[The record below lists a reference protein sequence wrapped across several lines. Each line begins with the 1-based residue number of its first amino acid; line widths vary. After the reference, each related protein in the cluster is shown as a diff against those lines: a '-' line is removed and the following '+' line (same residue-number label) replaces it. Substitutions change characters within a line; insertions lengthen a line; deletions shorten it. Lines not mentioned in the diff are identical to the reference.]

1 MKFDEL
7 NIDERILRAVE
18 DMGFEE
24 TSPIQTQAIPAV
36 LEGIDVIGQAQ
47 TGTGKTA
54 AYSIPMLQKI
64 NPDVKKPQAIVLCPT
79 RELAVQVAEEI
90 RKLAK
95 YMSDIKV
102 LPVYGGQEIVRQ
114 IKSLKAGVQIIVG
127 TPGRVMDHM
136 RRKTVKFDSVSM
148 VILDEADEMLD
159 MGFREDMETIL
170 TETPEERQTVLFSA
184 TMPKPIME
192 IARKF
197 QKDAKIIK
205 VVRKELTVSNIDQ
218 FYYEVRPK
226 NKTEILSRL
235 IDIYNPKLSVVFCN
249 TKRQVDELISELK
262 GRGYFADGIHG
273 DMKQQQRDR
282 VMDDFRSGKTEI
294 LIATDVAA
302 RGIDVDGV
310 DIVFN
315 YDLPQDEEYYV
326 HRIGRTG
333 RAGKSGLA
341 LSFISGREVYK
352 LKDIERYC
360 KTKILAKP
368 IPSLDDVKNT
378 KMDGIFDKIKEM
390 IEADEHRAMLDMV
403 EEHVNQEDYTS
414 MDMAAALLK
423 MIVGDTLDRIDE
435 VENFHF
441 DENADTSR
449 MVRLFINVGKKD
461 NITPA
466 NILGAIAGESGM
478 PGRLVGAI
486 DMMDNYTFVDVPAKH
501 AEAVLAAMNDNVLI
515 KGRKVNVEK
524 ANVSAKPARK
534 SKSKPPGSIG
544 ETSTLAILIGGAILL
559 ITGIASWRVM
569 LSVFAGGIFMSY
581 ICNWF
586 ANPDIYPAAQ
596 LSPACQICLG
606 GFAFAAVFMAT
617 DPVTGSRTNTGKY
630 IFGFLVGVLAILI
643 RVFNTGYPEGAML
656 AVLLMNAFAPLIDY
670 FVVEANIRHRL
681 KRAKNLTK

>member
-7 NIDERILRAVE
+7 NIDERILRAIE

-36 LEGIDVIGQAQ
+36 CEGIDVVGQAQ

-54 AYSIPMLQKI
+54 AYTIPMLMKI
-64 NPDVKKPQAIVLCPT
+64 DPQIKKPQAIVLCPT

-114 IKSLKAGVQIIVG
+114 IKSLKTGVQIIVG

-136 RRKTVKFDSVSM
+136 RRKTVKFDNINM

-170 TETPEERQTVLFSA
+170 TETPEDRQTVMFSA
-184 TMPKPIME
+184 TMPKAIMD
-192 IARKF
+192 IARNF
-197 QKDAKIIK
+197 QKDARIIK
-205 VVRKELTVSNIDQ
+205 VVRKELTVSNIEQ

-226 NKTEILSRL
+226 NKTEVLCRL
-235 IDIYNPKLSVVFCN
+235 IDIYNPRLSVVFCN

-282 VMDDFRSGKTEI
+282 VMDDFRSGKVDI

-302 RGIDVDGV
+302 RGIDVDDV
-310 DIVFN
+310 DMVFN
-315 YDLPQDEEYYV
+315 YDIPQDEEYYV

-333 RAGKSGLA
+333 RAGRSGMA
-341 LSFISGREVYK
+341 LSFISGKEVYK

-368 IPSLDDVKNT
+368 VPSLDDVKNT
-378 KMDGIFDKIKEM
+378 KLDNMFDKIRQT
-390 IEADEHRAMLDMV
+390 IEEGGLTDMVNLV
-403 EEHVNQEDYTS
+403 EEHVNQEEYTS

-423 MIVGDTLDRIDE
+423 MLIGDTLDREDE
-435 VENFHF
+435 VEEFHF
-441 DENADTSR
+441 DTDKDDSR
-449 MVRLFINVGKKD
+449 MVRLLINIGKKD
-461 NITPA
+461 KIKPA

-478 PGRLVGAI
+478 PGKLVGAI
-486 DMMDNYTFVDVPAKH
+486 DMMDNYTFVDVPAIH
-501 AEAVLAAMNDNVLI
+501 AEKILKAMNDNVQI
-515 KGRKVNVEK
+515 KGRRVNVEK
-524 ANVSAKPARK
+524 ANQSRGKGRGKGKHKDKARK
-534 SKSKPPGSIG
+534 NK
-544 ETSTLAILIGGAILL
+544 
-559 ITGIASWRVM
+559 
-569 LSVFAGGIFMSY
+569 
-581 ICNWF
+581 
-586 ANPDIYPAAQ
+586 
-596 LSPACQICLG
+596 
-606 GFAFAAVFMAT
+606 
-617 DPVTGSRTNTGKY
+617 
-630 IFGFLVGVLAILI
+630 
-643 RVFNTGYPEGAML
+643 
-656 AVLLMNAFAPLIDY
+656 
-670 FVVEANIRHRL
+670 
-681 KRAKNLTK
+681 

>member
-7 NIDERILRAVE
+7 NIDERILRAIE

-36 LEGIDVIGQAQ
+36 CEGIDVVGQAQ

-54 AYSIPMLQKI
+54 AYTIPMLMKI
-64 NPDVKKPQAIVLCPT
+64 DPQIKKPQAIVLCPT

-114 IKSLKAGVQIIVG
+114 IKSLKTGVQIIVG

-136 RRKTVKFDSVSM
+136 RRKTVKFDDINM

-170 TETPEERQTVLFSA
+170 TETPEDRQTVMFSA
-184 TMPKPIME
+184 TMPKAIMD
-192 IARKF
+192 IARNF
-197 QKDAKIIK
+197 QKDARIIK
-205 VVRKELTVSNIDQ
+205 VVRKELTVSNIEQ

-226 NKTEILSRL
+226 NKTEVLCRL
-235 IDIYNPKLSVVFCN
+235 IDIYNPRLSVVFCN

-282 VMDDFRSGKTEI
+282 VMDDFRSGKVDI

-302 RGIDVDGV
+302 RGIDVDDV
-310 DIVFN
+310 DMVFN
-315 YDLPQDEEYYV
+315 YDIPQDEEYYV

-333 RAGKSGLA
+333 RAGRSGMA
-341 LSFISGREVYK
+341 LSFISGKEVYK

-368 IPSLDDVKNT
+368 VPSLDDVKNT
-378 KMDGIFDKIKEM
+378 KLDNMFDKIRQT
-390 IEADEHRAMLDMV
+390 IEEGGLTDMVNLV
-403 EEHVNQEDYTS
+403 EEHVNQEEYTS

-423 MIVGDTLDRIDE
+423 MLIGDTLDREDE
-435 VENFHF
+435 VEEFHF
-441 DENADTSR
+441 DTDKDDSR
-449 MVRLFINVGKKD
+449 MVRLFINIGKKD
-461 NITPA
+461 KIKPA

-478 PGRLVGAI
+478 PGKLVGAI
-486 DMMDNYTFVDVPAKH
+486 DMMDNYTFVDVPAIH
-501 AEAVLAAMNDNVLI
+501 AEKILKAMNDNVQI
-515 KGRKVNVEK
+515 KGRRVNVEK
-524 ANVSAKPARK
+524 ANQSRGKGRGKGKHKDKARK
-534 SKSKPPGSIG
+534 NK
-544 ETSTLAILIGGAILL
+544 
-559 ITGIASWRVM
+559 
-569 LSVFAGGIFMSY
+569 
-581 ICNWF
+581 
-586 ANPDIYPAAQ
+586 
-596 LSPACQICLG
+596 
-606 GFAFAAVFMAT
+606 
-617 DPVTGSRTNTGKY
+617 
-630 IFGFLVGVLAILI
+630 
-643 RVFNTGYPEGAML
+643 
-656 AVLLMNAFAPLIDY
+656 
-670 FVVEANIRHRL
+670 
-681 KRAKNLTK
+681 

>member
-7 NIDERILRAVE
+7 NIDERILRAIE

-36 LEGIDVIGQAQ
+36 CEGIDVVGQAQ

-54 AYSIPMLQKI
+54 AYTIPMLMKI
-64 NPDVKKPQAIVLCPT
+64 DPQIKKPQAIVLCPT

-114 IKSLKAGVQIIVG
+114 IKSLKTGVQIIVG

-136 RRKTVKFDSVSM
+136 RRKTVKFDNINM

-170 TETPEERQTVLFSA
+170 TETPEDRQTVMFSA
-184 TMPKPIME
+184 TMPKAIMD
-192 IARKF
+192 IARNF
-197 QKDAKIIK
+197 QKDARIIK
-205 VVRKELTVSNIDQ
+205 VVRKELTVSNIEQ

-226 NKTEILSRL
+226 NKTEVLCRL
-235 IDIYNPKLSVVFCN
+235 IDIYNPRLSVVFCN

-282 VMDDFRSGKTEI
+282 VMDDFRSGKVDI

-302 RGIDVDGV
+302 RGIDVDDV
-310 DIVFN
+310 DMVFN
-315 YDLPQDEEYYV
+315 YDIPQDEEYYV

-333 RAGKSGLA
+333 RAGRSGMA
-341 LSFISGREVYK
+341 LSFISGKEVYK

-368 IPSLDDVKNT
+368 VPSLDDVKNT
-378 KMDGIFDKIKEM
+378 KLDNMFDKIGQT
-390 IEADEHRAMLDMV
+390 IEEGGLTDMVNLV
-403 EEHVNQEDYTS
+403 EEHVNQEEYTS

-423 MIVGDTLDRIDE
+423 MLIGDTLDREDE
-435 VENFHF
+435 VEEFHF
-441 DENADTSR
+441 DTDKDDSR
-449 MVRLFINVGKKD
+449 MVRLFINIGKKD
-461 NITPA
+461 KIKPA

-478 PGRLVGAI
+478 PGKLVGAI
-486 DMMDNYTFVDVPAKH
+486 DMMDNYTFVDVPAIH
-501 AEAVLAAMNDNVLI
+501 AEKILKAMNDNVQI
-515 KGRKVNVEK
+515 KGRRVNVEK
-524 ANVSAKPARK
+524 ANQSRGKGRGKGKHKDKARK
-534 SKSKPPGSIG
+534 NK
-544 ETSTLAILIGGAILL
+544 
-559 ITGIASWRVM
+559 
-569 LSVFAGGIFMSY
+569 
-581 ICNWF
+581 
-586 ANPDIYPAAQ
+586 
-596 LSPACQICLG
+596 
-606 GFAFAAVFMAT
+606 
-617 DPVTGSRTNTGKY
+617 
-630 IFGFLVGVLAILI
+630 
-643 RVFNTGYPEGAML
+643 
-656 AVLLMNAFAPLIDY
+656 
-670 FVVEANIRHRL
+670 
-681 KRAKNLTK
+681 

>member
-7 NIDERILRAVE
+7 NIDERILRAIE

-36 LEGIDVIGQAQ
+36 CEGIDVVGQAQ

-54 AYSIPMLQKI
+54 AYTIPMLMKI
-64 NPDVKKPQAIVLCPT
+64 DPQIKKPQAIVLCPT

-114 IKSLKAGVQIIVG
+114 IKSLKTGVQIIVG

-136 RRKTVKFDSVSM
+136 RRKTVKFDNINM

-170 TETPEERQTVLFSA
+170 TETPEDRQTVMFSA
-184 TMPKPIME
+184 TMPKAIMD
-192 IARKF
+192 IARNF
-197 QKDAKIIK
+197 QKDARIIK
-205 VVRKELTVSNIDQ
+205 VVRKELTVSNIEQ

-226 NKTEILSRL
+226 NKTEVLCRL
-235 IDIYNPKLSVVFCN
+235 IDIYNPRLSVVFCN

-282 VMDDFRSGKTEI
+282 VMDDFRSGKVDI

-302 RGIDVDGV
+302 RGIDVDDV
-310 DIVFN
+310 DMVFN
-315 YDLPQDEEYYV
+315 YDIPQDEEYYV

-333 RAGKSGLA
+333 RAGRSGMA
-341 LSFISGREVYK
+341 LSFISGKEVYK

-368 IPSLDDVKNT
+368 VPSLDDVKNT
-378 KMDGIFDKIKEM
+378 KLDNMFDKIRQT
-390 IEADEHRAMLDMV
+390 IEEGGLTDMVNLV
-403 EEHVNQEDYTS
+403 EEHVNQEEYTS

-423 MIVGDTLDRIDE
+423 MLIGDTLDREDE
-435 VENFHF
+435 VEEFHF
-441 DENADTSR
+441 DTDKDDSR
-449 MVRLFINVGKKD
+449 MVRLFINIGKKD
-461 NITPA
+461 KIKPA

-478 PGRLVGAI
+478 PGKLVGAI
-486 DMMDNYTFVDVPAKH
+486 DMMDNYTFVDVPAIH
-501 AEAVLAAMNDNVLI
+501 AEKILKAMNDNVQI
-515 KGRKVNVEK
+515 KGHRVNVEK
-524 ANVSAKPARK
+524 ANQSRGKGRGKGKHKDKARK
-534 SKSKPPGSIG
+534 NK
-544 ETSTLAILIGGAILL
+544 
-559 ITGIASWRVM
+559 
-569 LSVFAGGIFMSY
+569 
-581 ICNWF
+581 
-586 ANPDIYPAAQ
+586 
-596 LSPACQICLG
+596 
-606 GFAFAAVFMAT
+606 
-617 DPVTGSRTNTGKY
+617 
-630 IFGFLVGVLAILI
+630 
-643 RVFNTGYPEGAML
+643 
-656 AVLLMNAFAPLIDY
+656 
-670 FVVEANIRHRL
+670 
-681 KRAKNLTK
+681 